1 MIDIKQLVFKALSG
15 DERAYRYLI
24 SRYGKATTAQ
34 LLKDGAKHA
43 DND

>member
-1 MIDIKQLVFKALSG
+1 MINVKQLVFKALAG